1 MSTNRTAANPAMQM
15 ADSQGQPPGAGDRR
29 IRVRNAGAVDFDEVR
44 VFFPDRPDAAVS
56 YGPIKKGAVSD
67 YKSVARAYRYAH
79 VEAVAGARQ
88 FVLRPM
94 DYVGEEELPPGRF
107 TYVLRTEAD
116 RLSIAL
122 ERDG

>member
-1 MSTNRTAANPAMQM
+1 MSISQAAPDPAIQM
-15 ADSQGQPPGAGDRR
+15 ANSQRQPPGAGERR
-29 IRVRNAGAVDFDEVR
+29 VRVRNAGAVDFDEVR
-44 VFFPDRPDAAVS
+44 VFFPDRPDEAVS
-56 YGPIKKGAVSD
+56 YGPVKKGAVSD
-67 YKSVARAYRYAH
+67 YKSVGRAYRYAH
-79 VEAVAGARQ
+79 IEAVAGGRQ